1 MPVQEERS
9 LPVQGKTALPVQEQ
23 TAFQAQG
30 EKPLLI
36 EGKDISFSY
45 DGSSLALEDV
55 TVNIEEGEFLV
66 ILGANGAGKST
77 LVKHFNALL
86 QLQQGELRVAQID
99 LKDEKEI
106 WRLRRLCGMVFQN
119 PDNQFV
125 SSVVEEDI
133 AFGLE
138 NYEVPRDQIPAR
150 VRAALALVEMGGYER
165 RALHTLSGGQKQRVA
180 LAGVL
185 ALDPEVIIFDEATA
199 MLDPGGRQEVLA
211 IMHKLHK
218 AGKTIIAI
226 THYVEEA
233 VAADKVIL
241 MHEGKVLAC
250 GSPRTVLTDPDLM
263 QAAGLL
269 PPLPVRL
276 YYDLRQAGIHLSRC
290 PLTGEE
296 LVEAIWEL
304 KSKT

>member
-138 NYEVPRDQIPAR
+138 NYEVPATRSAR

-165 RALHTLSGGQKQRVA
+165 RRVHPFRRA
-180 LAGVL
+180 ETTGRPGRGAG
-185 ALDPEVIIFDEATA
+185 AG
-199 MLDPGGRQEVLA
+199 PGG
-211 IMHKLHK
+211 H
-218 AGKTIIAI
+218 
-226 THYVEEA
+226 
-233 VAADKVIL
+233 
-241 MHEGKVLAC
+241 
-250 GSPRTVLTDPDLM
+250 
-263 QAAGLL
+263 
-269 PPLPVRL
+269 
-276 YYDLRQAGIHLSRC
+276 HL
-290 PLTGEE
+290 
-296 LVEAIWEL
+296 
-304 KSKT
+304 